1 MSSKKIMKYL
11 LFCLLFLSII
21 SCRYNKILK
30 GDDYDVKFVAA
41 GEYFI
46 KKEYSK
52 AIALYEQY
60 YQRFPKTDKG
70 EVSYYRI
77 GKAYFADGNFYMG
90 GYYLNSFSGRF
101 PGNIKCEETAFY
113 SAICTVR
120 NSPESSL
127 DQAET
132 QAGLAELQNF
142 IARYPSSMLVD
153 TCNLIMDEL
162 RGKLELKDLDA
173 VRLYHKTENHNAAST
188 TAEVFLKK
196 YPKSKAREEV
206 FEMMCSDSYFFAINS
221 ISEKKKERLEL
232 TKKRI
237 TTFVGEFPETK
248 SKSRLE
254 DNLMKIDLELSK
266 LKKQ

>member
-1 MSSKKIMKYL
+1 MKYI
-11 LFCLLFLSII
+11 LFSILFFAVI

-30 GDDYDVKFVAA
+30 GDDYEVKFVAA
-41 GEYFI
+41 GEYFD
-46 KKEYSK
+46 KKQYTK
-52 AIALYEQY
+52 AITLYEQY

-70 EVSYYRI
+70 EVCYYRI
-77 GKAYFADGNFYMG
+77 GKAYFAEDNYYMG
-90 GYYLNSFSGRF
+90 GYYLNSFSSRF

-142 IARYPSSMLVD
+142 IARYPSSLLVD
-153 TCNLIMDEL
+153 TCNLIMDQL
-162 RGKLELKDLDA
+162 RAKLELKDLEA

-196 YPKSKAREEV
+196 YPISQAREEV
-206 FEMMCSDSYFFAINS
+206 YELMCGDSYYFAINS

-254 DNLMKIDLELSK
+254 ENLAKIDVELAK
-266 LKKQ
+266 LKKE